1 MHQEQTIQH
10 RDDMYVDMHICP
22 PNCGGGNVELRN
34 CDKLGLAGVPS
45 EVVATLMF
53 GVFVGGVEVRLL
65 S

>member
-1 MHQEQTIQH
+1 
-10 RDDMYVDMHICP
+10 MYVDMHICP